1 MKLRR
6 PRLTYANVIATLAL
20 FIALGGVSYAAT
32 SLPKSSVGT
41 AQIQAE
47 AVRTGKV
54 ADDAVTAAKLAQ
66 GVRERLVPVGGAPT
80 TTTTSTPSNVKHAET
95 ADRALTAGSAET
107 ATLADRA
114 KTADTAGSAESAN
127 VATSAKTAD
136 TATSAATATTAK
148 SAETADTA
156 KSADTADSAKSAE
169 SADTA
174 KDADALGGQPAI
186 AYLTS
191 TSVLRSGQTEAG
203 DYIAAAGNGEAGTV
217 LVQFWPHLPES
228 LQEGHIQVL
237 AEGAPGTTEC
247 PGPGQAAPSYMCV
260 YQSFNEGM
268 SFESFVSTMPGSIY
282 AGPVSGVMTWRSNQF
297 NGLLRGN
304 WAYTAP

>member
-1 MKLRR
+1 MKPRR
-6 PRLTYANVIATLAL
+6 PRLTYANVVASLAL
-20 FIALGGVSYAAT
+20 FIALGGASYAAT
-32 SLPKSSVGT
+32 SLPKGSVGT
-41 AQIQAE
+41 DQIQAE

-66 GVRERLVPVGGAPT
+66 GVRERLAPVGGVPAT
-80 TTTTSTPSNVKHAET
+80 TTITSTPESVKHADT
-95 ADRALTAGSAET
+95 AHRALTAVSAES

-114 KTADTAGSAESAN
+114 KIAASAET
-127 VATSAKTAD
+127 ATSAKSAD
-136 TATSAATATTAK
+136 SATTAE
-148 SAETADTA
+148 SAATA
-156 KSADTADSAKSAE
+156 KSADTAENAKE
-169 SADTA
+169 
-174 KDADALGGQPAI
+174 LGGQPASH
-186 AYLTS
+186 YLTAG
-191 TSVLRSGQTEAG
+191 SVLQPGQTEAG

-228 LQEGHIQVL
+228 VHEGHIKVL

-247 PGPGQAAPSYMCV
+247 PGPGQAAPTYMCV

-268 SFESFVSTMPGSIY
+268 SFESFISTMPGSTY

-297 NGLLRGN
+297 NGLLRGT

>member
-6 PRLTYANVIATLAL
+6 PRLTYANVVASLAL
-20 FIALGGVSYAAT
+20 FIALGGASYAAT
-32 SLPKSSVGT
+32 SLPKGSVGT
-41 AQIQAE
+41 DQIQAE

-66 GVRERLVPVGGAPT
+66 GVRERLAPVGGTTAAT
-80 TTTTSTPSNVKHAET
+80 TTTATPESVEHART

-107 ATLADRA
+107 TTLADRA
-114 KTADTAGSAESAN
+114 KIADAAGSAESA
-127 VATSAKTAD
+127 KTAL
-136 TATSAATATTAK
+136 
-148 SAETADTA
+148 
-156 KSADTADSAKSAE
+156 SAE

-174 KDADALGGQPAI
+174 RSAESADTAENAKELGGQPASH
-186 AYLTS
+186 YLTAN
-191 TSVLRSGQTEAG
+191 SVLQSGQTEAG

-228 LQEGHIQVL
+228 LQEGHILVL
-237 AEGAPGTTEC
+237 GEGAPGTAKC
-247 PGPGQAAPSYMCV
+247 PGPGHAAASYMCV

-268 SFESFVSTMPGSIY
+268 SFESFISTMPGSIY

-297 NGLLRGN
+297 NGLLRGT